1 VVRWVWQ
8 NRLVVAVSRFI
19 RLFTRWLLV
28 WLDYLLRMLTRNL
41 RVSQRMTGWL
51 IRPRNPN
58 NLFVAGLEASHHA
71 PETALTELPAING
84 NTDAAHTPL
93 LWAAP
98 EHNQPEPAAGLDT
111 TGISLWA
118 GSRKS
123 SPEDGATG
131 AAAANRRFAYLDVLA
146 TQIKRL
152 TPADIDE
159 LEALI
164 QRLAR
169 KWLDVDDSFEWL
181 PRRNRLDI
189 GRTLRHNIPRY
200 AGRILNLQWAT
211 KERPIP
217 QMVKPAKILLI
228 GDVSHSMVQYVSILL
243 YFFHKLN
250 FRFVVDSYIF
260 SEKSTHSSPFLNGV
274 GTFEEKVERL
284 IAGAKSWNAGT
295 RFGSALEDIAATAS
309 VDENTY
315 VIIATDGKV
324 SLQGDEVTKID
335 RCMKAMRRQA
345 RQVIFLTPSMEF
357 SAGASGNVK
366 AERLGSFK
374 SGFMEIPIF
383 AMGPPLWYGTLAEYA
398 DRLYLIRT
406 VQDLI
411 DMTEDLILSARVE
424 SR

>member
-1 VVRWVWQ
+1 MVRWVWQ

-28 WLDYLLRMLTRNL
+28 WLDYLIRLLTRNL
-41 RVSQRMTGWL
+41 RVSQRMTAWL

-58 NLFVAGLEASHHA
+58 NLFVAGLEASRHA
-71 PETALTELPAING
+71 PEMAVTQLPG
-84 NTDAAHTPL
+84 TDADGGVEHSPL
-93 LWAAP
+93 LWAAST
-98 EHNQPEPAAGLDT
+98 QKRSEPGVGVDT
-111 TGISLWA
+111 SGISLWA
-118 GSRKS
+118 GSRKN
-123 SPEDGATG
+123 SPDDAAAG

-200 AGRILNLQWAT
+200 AGRILSFHWAT
-211 KERPIP
+211 KERPIA

-250 FRFVVDSYIF
+250 FRFAVDSYIF
-260 SEKSTHSSPFLNGV
+260 SEKATHSSPFLNGI
-274 GTFEEKVERL
+274 GTFEEKVQRL

-295 RFGSALEDIAATAS
+295 RFGTALEDIAGTAA

-324 SLQGDEVTKID
+324 SLLGDEATKIE
-335 RCMKAMRRQA
+335 RCMKALRKRA
-345 RQVIFLTPSMEF
+345 RQVIFLTPSTDF
-357 SAGASGNVK
+357 SEGASGNVK

-374 SGFMEIPIF
+374 FGFTEIPIF
-383 AMGPPLWYGTLAEYA
+383 GMGPPLWYGVLAEYA

-411 DMTEDLILSARVE
+411 EMTDDLILSARVD